1 MGVSEGEIVDTL
13 PVLIRGNHNSPGK
26 EVRRDFLQ

>member
-26 EVRRDFLQ
+26 KFVSFLW